1 MLIFGGGLLSN
12 IFTLTAFYAP
22 KTVKMEACENMWN
35 NLSHGCAQ
43 CSSEAFYFRYD
54 GLCFVCLFLRW
65 IFLLSKWLQSRVFES
80 GAKFMTLEQVQ
91 VNGKEEHKE

>member
-1 MLIFGGGLLSN
+1 MVVPN
-12 IFTLTAFYAP
+12 AFP
-22 KTVKMEACENMWN
+22 KHFISDN
-35 NLSHGCAQ
+35 
-43 CSSEAFYFRYD
+43 D

-91 VNGKEEHKE
+91 VHGKEEHKERPLF